1 MQQAMVMPL
10 SSDVDGKVWMNSVG
24 IPGVHRME
32 LATQK
37 FETFA
42 PYADFPKGQEH
53 SVYGIKA
60 DSQNNLYFMDFS
72 ADLVGRI
79 DAKTGKYSFFK
90 TPTPNSNPRRG
101 YIDPQD
107 RLWFTE
113 YRANKLAMFDT
124 KTEKFTEWEV
134 PTPYSFPY
142 DVLPDRNG
150 ELWTAGMSN
159 DRVVRLDPKTG
170 KATEYQLP
178 RFTNVRRVWVDNSTT
193 PVTFWV
199 GGNHSASIV
208 KVEPLD

>member
-1 MQQAMVMPL
+1 MLDIQMKDGNICVGLMLQAGIAKFDPKTEKFTMFPLPQDINNPAMQQAMVMPN
-10 SSDVDGKVWMNSVG
+10 SSHVDGKVWMNSVG

-32 LATQK
+32 LATLK

-79 DAKTGKYSFFK
+79 DAKTGKYSFYK

-101 YIDPQD
+101 WFDPQD

-113 YRANKLAMFDT
+113 YRADRIAMFDA
-124 KTEKFTEWEV
+124 KTEKFTEWQG
-134 PTPYSFPY
+134 PAPYSWPY
-142 DVLPDRNG
+142 HVMPDKNRQR
-150 ELWTAGMSN
+150 WTPGMS
-159 DRVVRLDPKTG
+159 T
-170 KATEYQLP
+170 A
-178 RFTNVRRVWVDNSTT
+178 
-193 PVTFWV
+193 
-199 GGNHSASIV
+199 
-208 KVEPLD
+208 PLT